1 MQRVLVP
8 NSSTSARKEDI
19 HKRLQHK
26 FPTFHTGKIRSSSI
40 YPRRVVPLA
49 MLKIQFPRL
58 PIDRGLWPEDTS
70 SEIPRRIVYLLPRV
84 SPHPLQFLSKPKSLN
99 SSNFYTFI
107 LQLVCFSHPFCHFY
121 SLKEASNPFTF
132 PPVIPVLRK
141 NPTDPLI
148 LRRAN
153 DSNRKHISC
162 NCAPGVQE
170 ATCTPTVL
178 LLLVCRG

>member
-70 SEIPRRIVYLLPRV
+70 SEIPRRIVYLLPREY
-84 SPHPLQFLSKPKSLN
+84 HPIPFNFSQNPNPLIHQIFTHSFYNLYASVILSV
-99 SSNFYTFI
+99 I
-107 LQLVCFSHPFCHFY
+107 LIPSRRQ
-121 SLKEASNPFTF
+121 
-132 PPVIPVLRK
+132 VIPSPFR
-141 NPTDPLI
+141 P
-148 LRRAN
+148 
-153 DSNRKHISC
+153 
-162 NCAPGVQE
+162 
-170 ATCTPTVL
+170 
-178 LLLVCRG
+178 